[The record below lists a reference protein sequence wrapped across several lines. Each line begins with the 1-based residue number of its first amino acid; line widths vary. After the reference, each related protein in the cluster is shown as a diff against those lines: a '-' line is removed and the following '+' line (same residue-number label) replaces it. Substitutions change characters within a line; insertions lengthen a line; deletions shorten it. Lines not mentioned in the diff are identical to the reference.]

1 MDKQD
6 DRATHDQ
13 PHVIPLDPSDICAG
27 EMDEA
32 TVAAAPE
39 PRPAPAAA
47 SPAPRARSRR
57 ARLFTILGAVIAV
70 AAIGWVIW
78 WFAIGQ
84 NHVTTDNA
92 YVDADVAQIT
102 PQVSGPV
109 VGVNVVDTQA
119 VRKGQVLVTIDP
131 TDFQIALAQAKAQ
144 LGQAQRRVQ
153 GYFANDEALAG
164 QVAAR
169 DADIA
174 RANAQ
179 VASAQS
185 DLDRAQTE
193 LGRRQRLASS
203 GAVSGDELTQAQNQ
217 YSTAKAALESARAG
231 QVLAKANRGAAEG
244 SKSVNSALI
253 SGVSVAGNPE
263 VAAAQANVQAAE
275 LNLQRT
281 VLTAPFDGVIAKKDV
296 QIGQRAQPGQALMSV
311 VPVAHAYV
319 NANFKEVQLGKVRL
333 GQPVI
338 LTADLCG
345 SGVKLHGVVAGL
357 AGGTGAAFSLIPAQN
372 ATGNWIKVVQ
382 RLPVR
387 VEIDPEDMSK
397 CPLRVGLS
405 MKADV
410 DVSKH

>member
-1 MDKQD
+1 MTLDAK
-6 DRATHDQ
+6 DRQ
-13 PHVIPLDPSDICAG
+13 
-27 EMDEA
+27 EA
-32 TVAAAPE
+32 PMPDSAELPASENARVASGPASA
-39 PRPAPAAA
+39 PAPTPHE
-47 SPAPRARSRR
+47 PAKTKAPSRR
-57 ARLFTILGAVIAV
+57 RRLFTILGAVLAI
-70 AAIGWVIW
+70 AAICWLIW

-92 YVDADVAQIT
+92 YVNADVAQIT

-109 VGVNVVDTQA
+109 IGVNVVDTQA
-119 VRKGQVLVTIDP
+119 VKKGQVLVTIDP
-131 TDFQIALAQAKAQ
+131 TDFQIALTQAQAQ
-144 LGQAQRRVQ
+144 LGQAQRKVQ
-153 GYFANDEALAG
+153 GYFANDAALAG

-174 RANAQ
+174 KANAQ

-217 YSTAKAALESARAG
+217 FTTAKAALESARAG

-253 SGVSVAGNPE
+253 SGATVAGNPE
-263 VAAAQANVQAAE
+263 VEAAEANVHSAQI
-275 LNLQRT
+275 NLQRT

-296 QIGQRAQPGQALMSV
+296 AIGQRAQPGQTLMSV
-311 VPVAHAYV
+311 VPISRAYV
-319 NANFKEVQLGKVRL
+319 NANFKEVQLRKVRL
-333 GQPVI
+333 GQPVT

-345 SGVKLHGVVAGL
+345 SGVKLRGIVAGL

-387 VEIDPEDMSK
+387 VEIDPRDMSK

-410 DVSKH
+410 DVSQH